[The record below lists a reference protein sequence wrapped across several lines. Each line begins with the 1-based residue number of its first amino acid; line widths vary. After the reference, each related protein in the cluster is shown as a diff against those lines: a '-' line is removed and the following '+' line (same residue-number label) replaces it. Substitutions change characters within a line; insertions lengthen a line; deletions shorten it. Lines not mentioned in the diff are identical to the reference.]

1 MKKVLITGASRG
13 IGLATA
19 KKFLEE
25 GWFVLGAST
34 KESKSIID
42 QNYKHYV
49 LDLSSEESIESCA
62 KIIVGDNPEIDV
74 LVNCAGTAFEPDHN
88 SDSTALRKD
97 LEINLI
103 GTIGFT
109 EKILS
114 IVKTSG
120 QILMV
125 SSMMS
130 SLVDFTGDDYPSYRI
145 SKAGLNMYIKI
156 LAHRLKNITVS
167 AFDLGWVKTDMG
179 GQDAPREPEVPA
191 CEIFDLVN
199 TDHPTGNFWF
209 EGKIRSW

>member
-19 KKFLEE
+19 KKFLKE

-34 KESKSIID
+34 KESKSITD

-49 LDLSSEESIESCA
+49 LDLSNEESIESCA
-62 KIIVGDNPEIDV
+62 KIIVGDNPKIDV
-74 LVNCAGTAFEPDHN
+74 LVNCAGTAFEPDNN
-88 SDSTALRKD
+88 SDSTALRKN
-97 LEINLI
+97 LEVNLI
-103 GTIGFT
+103 GTISFT
-109 EKILS
+109 EKILP

-156 LAHRLKNITVS
+156 LAQRLKNITVS
-167 AFDLGWVKTDMG
+167 AFDPGWVKTDMG

-191 CEIFDLVN
+191 LEIFDLVN